1 MPIGFDLTEEFVRGI
16 SSLLGTNCE
25 PALDYIE
32 ESRSRAFYF
41 IAHNMGNKGFPKDLR
56 YAAEGEPSV
65 LRGYVDYL
73 SGYLGIKPKVIHPLY
88 LQCHTENL
96 IQEKLHELH
105 CEDALEQDIAS
116 VNNVIILAGANHNRR
131 IEHLQRQHF
140 WH

>member
-1 MPIGFDLTEEFVRGI
+1 
-16 SSLLGTNCE
+16 
-25 PALDYIE
+25 
-32 ESRSRAFYF
+32 
-41 IAHNMGNKGFPKDLR
+41 MGNKGFPKDLR

-105 CEDALEQDIAS
+105 CEDALEQDIALS
-116 VNNVIILAGANHNRR
+116 LIHIYARSSSSNIFSKIGKQSKVAK
-131 IEHLQRQHF
+131 
-140 WH
+140 

>member
-1 MPIGFDLTEEFVRGI
+1 
-16 SSLLGTNCE
+16 
-25 PALDYIE
+25 
-32 ESRSRAFYF
+32 
-41 IAHNMGNKGFPKDLR
+41 MGNKGFPKDLR

-116 VNNVIILAGANHNRR
+116 VNNVILLAGANTIVELNTYSDNIFG
-131 IEHLQRQHF
+131 IETANPGSGYIHVIPKTYVGCTGALYLLEQILNGTKLLRA
-140 WH
+140 WN

>member
-1 MPIGFDLTEEFVRGI
+1 
-16 SSLLGTNCE
+16 
-25 PALDYIE
+25 
-32 ESRSRAFYF
+32 
-41 IAHNMGNKGFPKDLR
+41 MGNKGFPKDLR

-116 VNNVIILAGANHNRR
+116 VNNVILLAGANTIVELNTYSDN
-131 IEHLQRQHF
+131 IF

>member
-1 MPIGFDLTEEFVRGI
+1 MRGRRTI
-16 SSLLGTNCE
+16 
-25 PALDYIE
+25 
-32 ESRSRAFYF
+32 
-41 IAHNMGNKGFPKDLR
+41 
-56 YAAEGEPSV
+56 SV

-73 SGYLGIKPKVIHPLY
+73 SGYLVIKPKVIHPLY

-116 VNNVIILAGANHNRR
+116 VNNVILLAGANTIDR
-131 IEHLQRQHF
+131 IETLTATTF